1 MKAVVQARYGRP
13 AAVLQLEEIATPVP
27 QAGEVLVRM
36 RAAGVNPLDWHLVA
50 GTPYMARLAM
60 GRGRPKGSP
69 VRGAEVAGVVEALG
83 AGVRGL
89 KAGDEVFGFCDGAFA
104 DFVAAPEDR
113 LVVKPPEVGFEEAA
127 TVPIA
132 AITALQGLRDHGKL
146 RSGQR
151 LLVVGASG
159 GVGIFAVQIGKA
171 FGAHVTGVCSG
182 RNVEMVQSL
191 GADGVIDYTREDFT
205 TGGDRYD
212 VVLDNIGS
220 KPISAVR
227 RVLAPQGTLV
237 YNSGASMRRIV
248 LAQMLSRFGQKVFMF
263 LARPNQADLAVLREL
278 MVAGRLRSV
287 IDRTYPLAETT
298 AAVEYV
304 EQGHARG
311 KVAVVGSRDP

>member
-13 AAVLQLEEIATPVP
+13 AEVLRLEELPAPVP

-36 RAAGVNPLDWHLVA
+36 RAAGVNPLDWHLVG
-50 GTPYMARLAM
+50 GTPPVARLAM
-60 GRGRPKGSP
+60 GRRRPKGSP
-69 VRGAEVAGVVEALG
+69 VRGAEVAGVVEAVG
-83 AGVRGL
+83 AEVRGL
-89 KAGDEVFGFCDGAFA
+89 KVGDEVFGFCDGAFA
-104 DFVAAPEDR
+104 ELVAAPEDR
-113 LVVKPPEVGFEEAA
+113 MAVKPPEVGFAEAA

-132 AITALQGLRDHGKL
+132 AITALQGLRDFGKL

-151 LLVVGASG
+151 LLVNGASG

-205 TGGDRYD
+205 AGGDRYD
-212 VVLDNIGS
+212 VVLDNVGS
-220 KPISAVR
+220 RPISAVR
-227 RVLAPQGTLV
+227 RVLAPGGTLV
-237 YNSGASMRRIV
+237 YNSGGSMRRIV
-248 LAQMLSRFGQKVFMF
+248 LAQVLSRVGQKVFMF
-263 LARPNQADLAVLREL
+263 LARPNQADLAVIREL

-287 IDRTYPLAETT
+287 VDRTFPLSETA

-304 EQGHARG
+304 EQGHVRG
-311 KVAVVGSRDP
+311 KVAVVGVRDP